1 MHNIS
6 IIGLLH
12 FKALVS
18 LTKLLSHQL
27 INAAHLQ
34 WQISAACTKI
44 LKIKYS
50 LNIPALTNQHERTEI
65 EQKPFLF
72 SFFLLPAPLVCLT
85 IRRQTEEPY
94 LEWICSCWRASSGN
108 QTETWGLQRTWLPQR
123 EGKGCEIWNVH
134 WSAHPGKESNT
145 EQVIGIN

>member
-1 MHNIS
+1 MHNIF

-44 LKIKYS
+44 LNLPPLIK
-50 LNIPALTNQHERTEI
+50 QQEHTEI
-65 EQKPFLF
+65 EQMPFFF
-72 SFFLLPAPLVCLT
+72 SFFLLTAPLVCLT
-85 IRRQTEEPY
+85 GRRQTEEPH
-94 LEWICSCWRASSGN
+94 LEWICSCWRASSGS
-108 QTETWGLQRTWLPQR
+108 QTETWGLQRTWSPRR

-134 WSAHPGKESNT
+134 WSAHPGMKSNT
-145 EQVIGIN
+145 EQVIGTN